1 MKQTSL
7 MLSLCIS
14 LSHRTSSESPKEPK
28 RQDSKDK
35 PLAVSRRKKDANRHA
50 SSFGFDFQDGELR

>member
-1 MKQTSL
+1 